1 MERATWRDQDAQH
14 DALNTRHIQQIGGF
28 MAVAYHSTRSSDHN
42 VLAKQAIL
50 QGIAPDGGLYIQDSI
65 GEKPLDLAKVCAQ
78 GFKATAYD
86 VLSTLLDDYSDE
98 ELNRCIEGAYGS
110 QWDTEAITPV
120 SAIGDDWL
128 LELFHGPTSAFK
140 DVALQMLPRLMSV
153 AREDA
158 KAAGAAGAAGV
169 AGAAGKNIMIVTATS
184 GDTGKA
190 ALEGFKDVP
199 GMGITVFYPEGKVS
213 DIQRLQMVTQ
223 KGSNVAVCAVK
234 GNFDDAQ
241 NAAKAIFAN
250 KDLAQELAGKGTVLS
265 SANSINIGRLAPQ
278 VTYYFDAYAQL
289 VAKGAISQGQKVTFC
304 VPTGNFGDVLAGYFA
319 KEMGLPVDRLI
330 VASNSNKV
338 LTDFLETG
346 IYDRRRAF
354 EKTISPSMDILVSSN
369 LERLLYLA
377 SGKDTELVSY
387 LMNQLVTE
395 GVYTVPTQVMDT
407 IRETFD
413 AGFATDDQ
421 TRETIRSTW
430 ENCRVLI
437 DPHTAVA
444 KHVLDRVSRQADDVR
459 VCLSTASPYKFSSD
473 VLAALG
479 HTTAGLDDFTCM
491 HTLAE
496 ITGTNPP
503 IQLSSLNDNVI
514 IHTDVREKEQLA
526 SYVSEACGRIFA
538 C

>member
-1 MERATWRDQDAQH
+1 
-14 DALNTRHIQQIGGF
+14 

-50 QGIAPDGGLYIQDSI
+50 QGIAPDGGLYIQDAI

-78 GFKATAYD
+78 DFKATAYD
-86 VLSTLLDDYSDE
+86 VLSSLLDDYTPE
-98 ELNRCIEGAYGS
+98 ELNSCIEGAYGS
-110 QWDTEAITPV
+110 QWDTDAITPV
-120 SAIGDDWL
+120 SAVGDDWL

-153 AREDA
+153 ARKD
-158 KAAGAAGAAGV
+158 AGAAGV
-169 AGAAGKNIMIVTATS
+169 TGAAGKNIMIVTATS

-250 KDLAQELAGKGTVLS
+250 TELACELANKDTVLS

-289 VAKGAISQGQKVTFC
+289 VNKGALTQGQKITFC

-346 IYDRRRAF
+346 TYDRRRAF

-387 LMNQLVTE
+387 LMNQLVTK
-395 GVYTVPTQVMDT
+395 GIYTVPTQVMDT
-407 IRETFD
+407 IRQTFD

-444 KHVLDRVSRQADDVR
+444 KHVLDRVSRQANDVR

-473 VLAALG
+473 VLDALG
-479 HTTAGLDDFTCM
+479 HSTVGLDDFACM

-496 ITGTNPP
+496 ITGTIPP

-526 SYVSEACGRIFA
+526 SYVAETCERIFA

>member
-1 MERATWRDQDAQH
+1 MHAH
-14 DALNTRHIQQIGGF
+14 NTRHVLKIGGF
-28 MAVAYHSTRSSDHN
+28 MAVTYHSTRSSDHT

-65 GEKPLDLAKVCAQ
+65 GEKPLDLAKVCSQ
-78 GFKATAYD
+78 GFKATAFD
-86 VLSTLLDDYSDE
+86 VLSALLDDYSAE
-98 ELNRCIEGAYGS
+98 ELTRCIEGAYGS
-110 QWDTEAITPV
+110 QWDTQAITPV
-120 SAIGDDWL
+120 SAIGEDWL

-158 KAAGAAGAAGV
+158 DVAGAVNAEDTAGV
-169 AGAAGKNIMIVTATS
+169 AATAGKSIMIVTATS

-250 KDLAQELAGKGTVLS
+250 KELACELAGKGTVLS

-289 VAKGAISQGQKVTFC
+289 VAKGAITQGQKITFC

-319 KEMGLPVDRLI
+319 KEMGLPVERLI

-369 LERLLYLA
+369 LERLLYLT

-387 LMNQLVTE
+387 LMNLLVTK
-395 GVYTVPTQVMDT
+395 GIYTVPEQVMDT

-413 AGFATDDQ
+413 AGFATDAQ

-444 KHVLDRVSRQADDVR
+444 KHVLDRVSRQAGNVR

-479 HTTAGLDDFTCM
+479 HSTAGLDDFACM

>member
-1 MERATWRDQDAQH
+1 
-14 DALNTRHIQQIGGF
+14 

-65 GEKPLDLAKVCAQ
+65 GEKPLDLAKICSQ
-78 GFKATAYD
+78 GFKATAFD
-86 VLSTLLDDYSDE
+86 VLSTLLDDYSAE
-98 ELNRCIEGAYGS
+98 ELAHCIEGAYGS
-110 QWDTEAITPV
+110 QWDTQAITPV
-120 SAIGDDWL
+120 SAIGEDWL

-158 KAAGAAGAAGV
+158 DAAGAVDAAGTAGAV
-169 AGAAGKNIMIVTATS
+169 ATAGKSIMIVTATS

-250 KDLAQELAGKGTVLS
+250 KKLAHELAGKGIVLS

-289 VAKGAISQGQKVTFC
+289 VAKGAIAQGQKITFC

-387 LMNQLVTE
+387 LMNQLVTK
-395 GVYTVPTQVMDT
+395 GIYTVPAQVMDT

-430 ENCRVLI
+430 EICRVLI

-444 KHVLDRVSRQADDVR
+444 KHVLDRVSRQAGNVR

-473 VLAALG
+473 VLAALE
-479 HTTAGLDDFTCM
+479 HSTAGLDDFACM

>member
-1 MERATWRDQDAQH
+1 
-14 DALNTRHIQQIGGF
+14 
-28 MAVAYHSTRSSDHN
+28 MAVAYHSTRSSDHT

-65 GEKPLDLAKVCAQ
+65 GEKPLDLAKVCSQ
-78 GFKATAYD
+78 GFKATAFD
-86 VLSTLLDDYSDE
+86 VLSTLLDDYSAE
-98 ELNRCIEGAYGS
+98 ELTRCVEGAYGS
-110 QWDTEAITPV
+110 QWDTQAITPV
-120 SAIGDDWL
+120 SAIGEDWL

-153 AREDA
+153 AREDVD
-158 KAAGAAGAAGV
+158 V
-169 AGAAGKNIMIVTATS
+169 AGAVDAEGTASVAATDGKSIMIVTATS

-223 KGSNVAVCAVK
+223 QGSNVAVCAVK

-250 KDLAQELAGKGTVLS
+250 KELAHELAGKDTVLS

-289 VAKGAISQGQKVTFC
+289 VAKGAIAQGQKVTFC

-319 KEMGLPVDRLI
+319 KEMGLPVERLI

-387 LMNQLVTE
+387 LMNQLVTK
-395 GVYTVPTQVMDT
+395 GIYTVPAQVMDT

-413 AGFATDDQ
+413 AGFATDAQ

-444 KHVLDRVSRQADDVR
+444 KHVLDRVSRQTGDVR

-479 HTTAGLDDFTCM
+479 RSTAGLDDFACM

>member
-1 MERATWRDQDAQH
+1 
-14 DALNTRHIQQIGGF
+14 
-28 MAVAYHSTRSSDHN
+28 MAVAYHSTRSSDHT
-42 VLAKQAIL
+42 VSAKQAIL

-65 GEKPLDLAKVCAQ
+65 GKKPLDLVKVCSQ
-78 GFKATAYD
+78 DFKSTAYD
-86 VLSTLLDDYSDE
+86 VLSALLDDYSPE
-98 ELNRCIEGAYGS
+98 ELNRCIEGAYGT
-110 QWDTEAITPV
+110 QWDTKTITPV

-153 AREDA
+153 AREDTNA
-158 KAAGAAGAAGV
+158 VGTNGQ
-169 AGAAGKNIMIVTATS
+169 NIMIVTATS

-190 ALEGFKDVP
+190 ALEGFKDIA

-223 KGSNVAVCAVK
+223 KGSNVAICAVN

-250 KDLAQELAGKGTVLS
+250 KKLAQELASKNTVLS

-289 VAKGAISQGQKVTFC
+289 VAKGTITQGQKVTFC

-346 IYDRRRAF
+346 TYDRRRAF

-387 LMNQLVTE
+387 LMNQLITE
-395 GVYTVPTQVMDT
+395 GIYTVPAQVMDT
-407 IRETFD
+407 ICETFD
-413 AGFATDDQ
+413 AGFTTDDQ
-421 TRETIRSTW
+421 TRETICSTW
-430 ENCRVLI
+430 EDCHVLI

-444 KHVLDRVSRQADDVR
+444 KHVLDRVSRQTNDVR
-459 VCLSTASPYKFSSD
+459 VCLSTASPYKFSSN

-479 HTTAGLDDFTCM
+479 YSTANPDDFACM

-526 SYVSEACGRIFA
+526 SYVFEACGRIFA

>member
-1 MERATWRDQDAQH
+1 
-14 DALNTRHIQQIGGF
+14 
-28 MAVAYHSTRSSDHN
+28 MAVAYHSTRSSDHT
-42 VLAKQAIL
+42 VSAKQAIL

-65 GEKPLDLAKVCAQ
+65 GKKPLDLVKVCSQ
-78 GFKATAYD
+78 DFKSTAYD
-86 VLSTLLDDYSDE
+86 VLSALLDDYSPE
-98 ELNRCIEGAYGS
+98 ELNRCIEGAYGT
-110 QWDTEAITPV
+110 QWDTKTITPV

-153 AREDA
+153 AREDTNA
-158 KAAGAAGAAGV
+158 VGTNGQ
-169 AGAAGKNIMIVTATS
+169 NIMIVTATS

-190 ALEGFKDVP
+190 ALEGFKDIA

-223 KGSNVAVCAVK
+223 KGSNVAICAVN

-250 KDLAQELAGKGTVLS
+250 KKLAQELASKNTVLS

-289 VAKGAISQGQKVTFC
+289 VAKGTITQGQKVTFC

-338 LTDFLETG
+338 LTDFLTTG
-346 IYDRRRAF
+346 TYDRRRAF

-387 LMNQLVTE
+387 LMNQLITE
-395 GVYTVPTQVMDT
+395 GIYTVPAQVMDT
-407 IRETFD
+407 ICETFD
-413 AGFATDDQ
+413 AGFTTDDQ
-421 TRETIRSTW
+421 TRETICSTW
-430 ENCRVLI
+430 EDCHVLI

-444 KHVLDRVSRQADDVR
+444 KHVLDRVSRQTNDVR
-459 VCLSTASPYKFSSD
+459 VCLSTASPYKFSSN

-479 HTTAGLDDFTCM
+479 YSTANPDDFACM

-526 SYVSEACGRIFA
+526 SYVFEACGRIFA

>member
-1 MERATWRDQDAQH
+1 
-14 DALNTRHIQQIGGF
+14 
-28 MAVAYHSTRSSDHN
+28 MAVAYHSTRSSDHT

-65 GEKPLDLAKVCAQ
+65 GEKPLDLAKVCSQ
-78 GFKATAYD
+78 GFKATAFD
-86 VLSTLLDDYSDE
+86 VLSALLDDYSAE
-98 ELNRCIEGAYGS
+98 ELTRCIEGAYGS
-110 QWDTEAITPV
+110 QWDTQAITPV
-120 SAIGDDWL
+120 SAIGEDWL

-158 KAAGAAGAAGV
+158 DVAGAVNAEDTAGV
-169 AGAAGKNIMIVTATS
+169 AATAGKSIMIVTATS

-250 KDLAQELAGKGTVLS
+250 KELACELAGKGTVLS

-289 VAKGAISQGQKVTFC
+289 VAKGAIAQSQKITFC

-319 KEMGLPVDRLI
+319 KEMGLPVERLI

-369 LERLLYLA
+369 LERLLYLT

-387 LMNQLVTE
+387 LMNLLVTK
-395 GVYTVPTQVMDT
+395 GIYTVPEQVMDT

-413 AGFATDDQ
+413 AGFATDAQ

-444 KHVLDRVSRQADDVR
+444 KHVLDRVSRQAGNVR

-479 HTTAGLDDFTCM
+479 HSTAGLDDFACM

>member
-1 MERATWRDQDAQH
+1 
-14 DALNTRHIQQIGGF
+14 
-28 MAVAYHSTRSSDHN
+28 MAVAYHSTRSSDHT
-42 VLAKQAIL
+42 VSAKQAIL

-65 GEKPLDLAKVCAQ
+65 GKKPLDLVKVCSQ
-78 GFKATAYD
+78 DFKSTAYD
-86 VLSTLLDDYSDE
+86 VLSTLLDDYSPE
-98 ELNRCIEGAYGS
+98 ELNHCIEGAYGT
-110 QWDTEAITPV
+110 QWDTETITPV

-153 AREDA
+153 ARKDTNA
-158 KAAGAAGAAGV
+158 VGTSGQ
-169 AGAAGKNIMIVTATS
+169 NIMIVTATS

-190 ALEGFKDVP
+190 ALEGFKDIA

-213 DIQRLQMVTQ
+213 DIQHLQMVTQ
-223 KGSNVAVCAVK
+223 KGSNVAVCAVN

-250 KDLAQELAGKGTVLS
+250 KKLAQELAGKDTVLS

-289 VAKGAISQGQKVTFC
+289 VAKGTITQGQKVTFC

-338 LTDFLETG
+338 LTDFLTTG
-346 IYDRRRAF
+346 TYDRRRVF

-387 LMNQLVTE
+387 LMNQLVTK
-395 GVYTVPTQVMDT
+395 GIYTVPAQVMDT

-413 AGFATDDQ
+413 AGFATDD
-421 TRETIRSTW
+421 
-430 ENCRVLI
+430 
-437 DPHTAVA
+437 
-444 KHVLDRVSRQADDVR
+444 
-459 VCLSTASPYKFSSD
+459 
-473 VLAALG
+473 
-479 HTTAGLDDFTCM
+479 
-491 HTLAE
+491 
-496 ITGTNPP
+496 
-503 IQLSSLNDNVI
+503 
-514 IHTDVREKEQLA
+514 
-526 SYVSEACGRIFA
+526 
-538 C
+538 

>member
-1 MERATWRDQDAQH
+1 MP
-14 DALNTRHIQQIGGF
+14 HILKIGVF
-28 MAVAYHSTRSSDHN
+28 MAVAYHSTRSSDHT
-42 VLAKQAIL
+42 VSAKQAIL

-65 GEKPLDLAKVCAQ
+65 GKKPLDLVKVCSQ
-78 GFKATAYD
+78 DFKSTAYD
-86 VLSTLLDDYSDE
+86 VLSALLDDYSPE
-98 ELNRCIEGAYGS
+98 ELNRCIEGAYGT
-110 QWDTEAITPV
+110 QWDTKTITPV

-153 AREDA
+153 AREDTNA
-158 KAAGAAGAAGV
+158 VGTNGQ
-169 AGAAGKNIMIVTATS
+169 NIMIVTATS

-190 ALEGFKDVP
+190 ALEGFKDIA

-223 KGSNVAVCAVK
+223 KGSNVAICAVN

-250 KDLAQELAGKGTVLS
+250 KKLAQELAGKNTVLS

-289 VAKGAISQGQKVTFC
+289 VAKGTITQGQKVTFC

-346 IYDRRRAF
+346 TYDRRRAF

-387 LMNQLVTE
+387 LMNQLITE
-395 GVYTVPTQVMDT
+395 GIYTVPAQVMDT
-407 IRETFD
+407 ICETFD
-413 AGFATDDQ
+413 AGFTTDDQ
-421 TRETIRSTW
+421 TRETICSTW
-430 ENCRVLI
+430 EDCHVLI

-444 KHVLDRVSRQADDVR
+444 KHVLDRVSRQTNDVR
-459 VCLSTASPYKFSSD
+459 VCLSTASPYKFSSN

-479 HTTAGLDDFTCM
+479 YSTANPDDFACM

-526 SYVSEACGRIFA
+526 SYVFEACGRIFA

>member
-1 MERATWRDQDAQH
+1 MVHAIWREQDAQR
-14 DALNTRHIQQIGGF
+14 DPLNTRHIQQIGGF

-65 GEKPLDLAKVCAQ
+65 GEKPLDLAKVCTQ

-98 ELNRCIEGAYGS
+98 ELTRCIEGAYGA

-120 SAIGDDWL
+120 SAIGEDWL

-153 AREDA
+153 AREDV
-158 KAAGAAGAAGV
+158 GA

-190 ALEGFKDVP
+190 ALEGFKDIP

-346 IYDRRRAF
+346 IYDRRRTF

-387 LMNQLVTE
+387 LMNQLVTK
-395 GVYTVPTQVMDT
+395 GIYTVPAQVMDT
-407 IRETFD
+407 IRQTFE

-444 KHVLDRVSRQADDVR
+444 KHVLDRVSRQANDVR

-473 VLAALG
+473 VLSALG
-479 HTTAGLDDFTCM
+479 HSTAGLDDFACM

>member
-1 MERATWRDQDAQH
+1 
-14 DALNTRHIQQIGGF
+14 
-28 MAVAYHSTRSSDHN
+28 MAVAYHSTRSSDHT

-78 GFKATAYD
+78 GFKATAFD
-86 VLSTLLDDYSDE
+86 VLSALLDDYSAE
-98 ELNRCIEGAYGS
+98 ELTRCIEGAYGS
-110 QWDTEAITPV
+110 QWDTQAITPV
-120 SAIGDDWL
+120 SAIGEDWL

-158 KAAGAAGAAGV
+158 DIASAVDAEGAAGV
-169 AGAAGKNIMIVTATS
+169 AATAGKSIMIVTATS

-250 KDLAQELAGKGTVLS
+250 KELAHELAGKGTVLS

-289 VAKGAISQGQKVTFC
+289 VAKGTIAQGQKVTFC

-319 KEMGLPVDRLI
+319 KEMGLPVERLI

-346 IYDRRRAF
+346 VYDRRRAF

-387 LMNQLVTE
+387 LMN
-395 GVYTVPTQVMDT
+395 
-407 IRETFD
+407 
-413 AGFATDDQ
+413 
-421 TRETIRSTW
+421 
-430 ENCRVLI
+430 
-437 DPHTAVA
+437 
-444 KHVLDRVSRQADDVR
+444 
-459 VCLSTASPYKFSSD
+459 
-473 VLAALG
+473 
-479 HTTAGLDDFTCM
+479 
-491 HTLAE
+491 
-496 ITGTNPP
+496 
-503 IQLSSLNDNVI
+503 
-514 IHTDVREKEQLA
+514 
-526 SYVSEACGRIFA
+526 
-538 C
+538 

>member
-1 MERATWRDQDAQH
+1 
-14 DALNTRHIQQIGGF
+14 
-28 MAVAYHSTRSSDHN
+28 MAVAYHSTRSSDHT

-65 GEKPLDLAKVCAQ
+65 DEKPLDLAKVCSQ
-78 GFKATAYD
+78 GFKATAFD
-86 VLSTLLDDYSDE
+86 VLSALLDDYSAE
-98 ELNRCIEGAYGS
+98 ELTRCIEGAYGS
-110 QWDTEAITPV
+110 QWDTQAITPV
-120 SAIGDDWL
+120 SAIGEDWL

-153 AREDA
+153 AREDSGVA
-158 KAAGAAGAAGV
+158 SAVDAEGTAGV
-169 AGAAGKNIMIVTATS
+169 AATAGKSIMIVTATS

-190 ALEGFKDVP
+190 ALEGFKDVS

-250 KDLAQELAGKGTVLS
+250 KELAHELAGKGTVLS

-289 VAKGAISQGQKVTFC
+289 VAKGAIAQGQKVTFC

-319 KEMGLPVDRLI
+319 KEMGLPVERLI

-387 LMNQLVTE
+387 LMNQLVTK
-395 GVYTVPTQVMDT
+395 GIYTVPTQVMDT

-430 ENCRVLI
+430 EICRVLI

-444 KHVLDRVSRQADDVR
+444 KHVLDRVSRQAGNVR

-479 HTTAGLDDFTCM
+479 HSTAGLDDFACM

>member
-1 MERATWRDQDAQH
+1 
-14 DALNTRHIQQIGGF
+14 
-28 MAVAYHSTRSSDHN
+28 MAVAYHSTRSSDHT

-65 GEKPLDLAKVCAQ
+65 GEKSLDLAKICSQ
-78 GFKATAYD
+78 GFKATAFD
-86 VLSTLLDDYSDE
+86 VLSTLLDDYSAE
-98 ELNRCIEGAYGS
+98 ELTHCIEGAYGS
-110 QWDTEAITPV
+110 RWDTQAITPV
-120 SAIGDDWL
+120 SAIGEDWL

-153 AREDA
+153 AREGADVASAVDA
-158 KAAGAAGAAGV
+158 EGTAGV
-169 AGAAGKNIMIVTATS
+169 VATAGKSIMIVTATS

-250 KDLAQELAGKGTVLS
+250 KELAHELAGKGTVLS

-289 VAKGAISQGQKVTFC
+289 VAKGAITQGQKVTFC

-319 KEMGLPVDRLI
+319 KEMGLPVERLI

-377 SGKDTELVSY
+377 SDKDTELVSY
-387 LMNQLVTE
+387 LMNQLVTK
-395 GVYTVPTQVMDT
+395 GIYTVPAQVMDT

-413 AGFATDDQ
+413 AGFATDAQ

-444 KHVLDRVSRQADDVR
+444 KHVLDRVSRQAGNVR

-479 HTTAGLDDFTCM
+479 HSTAGLDDFACM

>member
-1 MERATWRDQDAQH
+1 
-14 DALNTRHIQQIGGF
+14 
-28 MAVAYHSTRSSDHN
+28 MAVAYHSTRSSDHT

-50 QGIAPDGGLYIQDSI
+50 QGIAPDGGLYLQDSI
-65 GEKPLDLAKVCAQ
+65 GEKPLDLAKVCSQ
-78 GFKATAYD
+78 GFKATAFD
-86 VLSTLLDDYSDE
+86 VLSALLDDYSAE
-98 ELNRCIEGAYGS
+98 ELAHCIEGAYGS
-110 QWDTEAITPV
+110 QWDTQAITPV
-120 SAIGDDWL
+120 SAIGEDWL

-158 KAAGAAGAAGV
+158 DAASAVDAEGTAYVV
-169 AGAAGKNIMIVTATS
+169 ATAGKNIMIVTATS

-199 GMGITVFYPEGKVS
+199 GMGITAFYPEGKVS

-250 KDLAQELAGKGTVLS
+250 KELAHELAGKDTVLS

-289 VAKGAISQGQKVTFC
+289 VAKGAITQGQKVTFC

-319 KEMGLPVDRLI
+319 KEMGLPVERLI

-346 IYDRRRAF
+346 VYDRRRAF

-377 SGKDTELVSY
+377 SGKDTELISY
-387 LMNQLVTE
+387 LMNQLVTK
-395 GVYTVPTQVMDT
+395 GIYTVPTQVMDT

-444 KHVLDRVSRQADDVR
+444 KHVLDRVSRQAGNVR

-479 HTTAGLDDFTCM
+479 HSTAGLDDFACM

>member
-1 MERATWRDQDAQH
+1 
-14 DALNTRHIQQIGGF
+14 
-28 MAVAYHSTRSSDHN
+28 MAVAYHSTRSSDHT
-42 VLAKQAIL
+42 VSAKQAIL

-65 GEKPLDLAKVCAQ
+65 GKKPLDLVKVCSQ
-78 GFKATAYD
+78 DFKSTAYD
-86 VLSTLLDDYSDE
+86 VLSTLLDDYSPE
-98 ELNRCIEGAYGS
+98 ELNRCIEGAYGT
-110 QWDTEAITPV
+110 QWDTKTITPV
-120 SAIGDDWL
+120 STIGNDWL

-140 DVALQMLPRLMSV
+140 DIALQMLPRLMSV
-153 AREDA
+153 AREDTNA
-158 KAAGAAGAAGV
+158 VGTNGQ
-169 AGAAGKNIMIVTATS
+169 NIMIVTATS

-190 ALEGFKDVP
+190 ALEGFKDIA

-223 KGSNVAVCAVK
+223 KGSNVAICAVN

-250 KDLAQELAGKGTVLS
+250 KKLAQELASKNTVLS

-289 VAKGAISQGQKVTFC
+289 VAKGTITQGQKVTFC

-346 IYDRRRAF
+346 TYDRRRAF

-387 LMNQLVTE
+387 LMNQLVTK
-395 GVYTVPTQVMDT
+395 GIYTVPAQVMDT

-430 ENCRVLI
+430 EDCHVLI

-444 KHVLDRVSRQADDVR
+444 KHVLDRVSRQANDVR

-473 VLAALG
+473 ALAALG
-479 HTTAGLDDFTCM
+479 HSTAGLDDFACM

>member
-1 MERATWRDQDAQH
+1 
-14 DALNTRHIQQIGGF
+14 
-28 MAVAYHSTRSSDHN
+28 MAVAYHSTRSSNHN

-86 VLSTLLDDYSDE
+86 VLSSLLDDYSAE
-98 ELNRCIEGAYGS
+98 ELNSCIKGAYGS

-120 SAIGDDWL
+120 SAVGDDWL

-153 AREDA
+153 ARKD
-158 KAAGAAGAAGV
+158 AGAAGV
-169 AGAAGKNIMIVTATS
+169 TGAAGKNIMIVTATS

-241 NAAKAIFAN
+241 NAAKAIFTN
-250 KDLAQELAGKGTVLS
+250 TELARELAHKDTVLS

-289 VAKGAISQGQKVTFC
+289 VNKGTITQGQKVTFC

-346 IYDRRRAF
+346 TYDRRRAF

-387 LMNQLVTE
+387 LMNQLVTK
-395 GVYTVPTQVMDT
+395 GIYTVPTQIMDT
-407 IRETFD
+407 IRQTFD

-444 KHVLDRVSRQADDVR
+444 KHVLDRVSCQANDVR

-479 HTTAGLDDFTCM
+479 HSTVGLNDFACM

-496 ITGTNPP
+496 ITGTIPP

-526 SYVSEACGRIFA
+526 SYVAETCERIFA

>member
-1 MERATWRDQDAQH
+1 
-14 DALNTRHIQQIGGF
+14 
-28 MAVAYHSTRSSDHN
+28 MAVAYHSTRSSDHT
-42 VLAKQAIL
+42 VSAKQAIL

-65 GEKPLDLAKVCAQ
+65 GKKPLNLVKVCSQ
-78 GFKATAYD
+78 DFKSTAYD
-86 VLSTLLDDYSDE
+86 VLSTLLDDYSPE
-98 ELNRCIEGAYGS
+98 ELNSCIEGAYGA
-110 QWDTEAITPV
+110 QWDTETITPV
-120 SAIGDDWL
+120 STIGDDWL

-140 DVALQMLPRLMSV
+140 DIALQMLPRLMSV
-153 AREDA
+153 AREDTNA
-158 KAAGAAGAAGV
+158 VGTSGQ
-169 AGAAGKNIMIVTATS
+169 NIMIVTATS

-190 ALEGFKDVP
+190 ALEGFKDIA

-223 KGSNVAVCAVK
+223 KGSNVAVCAVN

-250 KDLAQELAGKGTVLS
+250 KKLAQELAGKDTVLS

-289 VAKGAISQGQKVTFC
+289 VAKGTITQDQKVTFC

-338 LTDFLETG
+338 LTDFLTTG
-346 IYDRRRAF
+346 TYDRRRAF
-354 EKTISPSMDILVSSN
+354 KKTISPSMDILVSSN

-387 LMNQLVTE
+387 LMNQLVTK
-395 GVYTVPTQVMDT
+395 GIYTVPAQVMDT

-413 AGFATDDQ
+413 VGFATDDQ

-430 ENCRVLI
+430 EDCHVLI

-444 KHVLDRVSRQADDVR
+444 KHVLDRVSRQSNDVR

-479 HTTAGLDDFTCM
+479 HSTADLDDFACM

-496 ITGTNPP
+496 ITDTNPP

-514 IHTDVREKEQLA
+514 IHTDVREKEELA
-526 SYVSEACGRIFA
+526 SYVFEACGRIFA

>member
-1 MERATWRDQDAQH
+1 
-14 DALNTRHIQQIGGF
+14 
-28 MAVAYHSTRSSDHN
+28 MAVAYHSTRSSDHT

-65 GEKPLDLAKVCAQ
+65 GEKPLDLAKVCSQ
-78 GFKATAYD
+78 GFKATAFD
-86 VLSTLLDDYSDE
+86 VLSALLDDYSAE
-98 ELNRCIEGAYGS
+98 ELTRCIEGAYGS
-110 QWDTEAITPV
+110 QWDTQAITPV
-120 SAIGDDWL
+120 SAIGEDWL

-158 KAAGAAGAAGV
+158 DV
-169 AGAAGKNIMIVTATS
+169 AGAVDAEGTAGVVATAGKSIMIVTATS

-190 ALEGFKDVP
+190 ALEGFKDVS

-250 KDLAQELAGKGTVLS
+250 KELAHELAGKDTVLS

-289 VAKGAISQGQKVTFC
+289 VAKGAITQGQKVTFC

-319 KEMGLPVDRLI
+319 KEIGLPVERLI

-387 LMNQLVTE
+387 LMNQLVTK
-395 GVYTVPTQVMDT
+395 GIYTVPAQVMNT
-407 IRETFD
+407 IRETFY
-413 AGFATDDQ
+413 AGFATDAQ

-430 ENCRVLI
+430 DNCRVLI

-444 KHVLDRVSRQADDVR
+444 KHVLDRVSRQAGNVR

-479 HTTAGLDDFTCM
+479 HSTAGLDDFACM

>member
-1 MERATWRDQDAQH
+1 
-14 DALNTRHIQQIGGF
+14 
-28 MAVAYHSTRSSDHN
+28 MAIAYHSTRSSNHT
-42 VLAKQAIL
+42 VSVKQAIL

-65 GEKPLDLAKVCAQ
+65 GEKPLDLAKVCSQ
-78 GFKATAYD
+78 SFKATAFD
-86 VLSTLLDDYSDE
+86 VLSALLDDYSAE
-98 ELNRCIEGAYGS
+98 ELTRCIEGAYGS
-110 QWDTEAITPV
+110 QWDTQAITPV
-120 SAIGDDWL
+120 SAIGEDWL

-153 AREDA
+153 AREDED
-158 KAAGAAGAAGV
+158 V
-169 AGAAGKNIMIVTATS
+169 AGAVDAEGTADVAATAGKSIMIVTATS

-250 KDLAQELAGKGTVLS
+250 KELAHELAGKDTVLS

-289 VAKGAISQGQKVTFC
+289 VAKGAIAQGQKVTFC

-387 LMNQLVTE
+387 LMKQLVTE
-395 GVYTVPTQVMDT
+395 GVYTVPAQVMDT

-413 AGFATDDQ
+413 AGFATDAQ

-444 KHVLDRVSRQADDVR
+444 KHVLDRVSRQANDVR

-479 HTTAGLDDFTCM
+479 QSTAGLDDFGCM

>member
-1 MERATWRDQDAQH
+1 MP
-14 DALNTRHIQQIGGF
+14 HILKIGVF
-28 MAVAYHSTRSSDHN
+28 MAVAYHSTRSSDHT
-42 VLAKQAIL
+42 VSAKQAIL

-65 GEKPLDLAKVCAQ
+65 GKKPLDLVKVCSQ
-78 GFKATAYD
+78 DFKSTAYD
-86 VLSTLLDDYSDE
+86 VLSALLDDYSPE
-98 ELNRCIEGAYGS
+98 ELNRCIEGAYGT
-110 QWDTEAITPV
+110 QWDTKTITPV

-153 AREDA
+153 AREDTNA
-158 KAAGAAGAAGV
+158 VDTNGQ
-169 AGAAGKNIMIVTATS
+169 NIMIVTATS

-190 ALEGFKDVP
+190 ALEGFKDIA

-223 KGSNVAVCAVK
+223 KGSNVAICAVN

-250 KDLAQELAGKGTVLS
+250 KKLAQELASKNTVLS

-289 VAKGAISQGQKVTFC
+289 VAKGTITQGQKVTFC

-346 IYDRRRAF
+346 TYDRRRAF

-387 LMNQLVTE
+387 LMNQLITE
-395 GVYTVPTQVMDT
+395 GIYTVPAQVMDT
-407 IRETFD
+407 ICETFD
-413 AGFATDDQ
+413 AGFTTDDQ
-421 TRETIRSTW
+421 TRETICSTW
-430 ENCRVLI
+430 EDCHVLI

-444 KHVLDRVSRQADDVR
+444 KHVLDRVSRQTNDVR
-459 VCLSTASPYKFSSD
+459 VCLSTASPYKFSSN

-479 HTTAGLDDFTCM
+479 YSTANPDDFACM

-526 SYVSEACGRIFA
+526 SYVFEACGRIFA

>member
-1 MERATWRDQDAQH
+1 
-14 DALNTRHIQQIGGF
+14 
-28 MAVAYHSTRSSDHN
+28 MAVAYHSTRSSDHT

-65 GEKPLDLAKVCAQ
+65 GEKPLDLAKVCSQ
-78 GFKATAYD
+78 GFKATAFD
-86 VLSTLLDDYSDE
+86 VLSTLLDDYSAE
-98 ELNRCIEGAYGS
+98 ELTRCVEGAYGS
-110 QWDTEAITPV
+110 QWDTQAITPV
-120 SAIGDDWL
+120 SAIGEDWL

-158 KAAGAAGAAGV
+158 DV
-169 AGAAGKNIMIVTATS
+169 AGAVDAEGTASVAATDGKSIMIVTATS

-223 KGSNVAVCAVK
+223 QGSNVAVCAVK

-250 KDLAQELAGKGTVLS
+250 KELAHELAGKGTVLS

-289 VAKGAISQGQKVTFC
+289 IAKGAIAQGQKVTFC

-395 GVYTVPTQVMDT
+395 GIYMVPAQVMDT

-413 AGFATDDQ
+413 AGFATDDK

-444 KHVLDRVSRQADDVR
+444 KHVLDRVSRQAGNVR

-479 HTTAGLDDFTCM
+479 HSTAGLDDFACM

>member
-1 MERATWRDQDAQH
+1 
-14 DALNTRHIQQIGGF
+14 
-28 MAVAYHSTRSSDHN
+28 MAVAYHSTRSSDHT

-65 GEKPLDLAKVCAQ
+65 DEKPLDLAKVCSQ
-78 GFKATAYD
+78 GFKATAFD
-86 VLSTLLDDYSDE
+86 VLSALLDDYSAE
-98 ELNRCIEGAYGS
+98 ELTRCIEGAYGS
-110 QWDTEAITPV
+110 QWDTQAITPV
-120 SAIGDDWL
+120 SAIGEDWL

-158 KAAGAAGAAGV
+158 NV
-169 AGAAGKNIMIVTATS
+169 ASAVDAEGTADVAVTAGKNIMIVTATS

-250 KDLAQELAGKGTVLS
+250 KELAHELAGKGTVLS

-289 VAKGAISQGQKVTFC
+289 VAKGAIAQGQKVTFC

-319 KEMGLPVDRLI
+319 KEMGLPVERLI

-346 IYDRRRAF
+346 IYNRRRAF

-387 LMNQLVTE
+387 LMNQLVTK
-395 GVYTVPTQVMDT
+395 GIYTVPAQVMDT

-413 AGFATDDQ
+413 AGFATDDK

-444 KHVLDRVSRQADDVR
+444 KHVLDRVSRPAGNVR

-479 HTTAGLDDFTCM
+479 YSTAGLDDFACM